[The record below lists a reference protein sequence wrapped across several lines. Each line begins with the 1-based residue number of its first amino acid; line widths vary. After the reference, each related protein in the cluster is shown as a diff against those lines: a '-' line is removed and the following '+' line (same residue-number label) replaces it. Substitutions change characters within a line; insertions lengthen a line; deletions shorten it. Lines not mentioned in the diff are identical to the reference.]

1 MSEEKPTFKV
11 TDRRLFNSDGT
22 PRDIAREEEE
32 TPRPAPPAPAVA
44 PPPASEQPK
53 TETTAPVIVSAPVV
67 ESAPV
72 SPSGEREE
80 SRGSERENAAAY
92 ERERDAPAGAGDPQD
107 FFMLVEF
114 LASFAADALG
124 MVNHP
129 GGGGVNLQL
138 AQQCIDM
145 LGTLHA
151 KTHGN
156 LSGEEQQFLDMIL
169 SQLRMQYVSLTTAPR
184 PPQGGRGFTGGDI
197 TGGR

>member
-22 PRDIAREEEE
+22 PRDIAREDE
-32 TPRPAPPAPAVA
+32 PSRPEPTAPVEAAQPPPVAEQPGTEAAPAVEPAPA
-44 PPPASEQPK
+44 PAGEK
-53 TETTAPVIVSAPVV
+53 REAARG
-67 ESAPV
+67 A
-72 SPSGEREE
+72 ERE
-80 SRGSERENAAAY
+80 SAAAY
-92 ERERDAPAGAGDPQD
+92 ERERDASPVAGDPQD

-145 LGTLHA
+145 LGTVHA
-151 KTHGN
+151 KTQGN

>member
-1 MSEEKPTFKV
+1 MMSEEKPTFKV

-22 PRDIAREEEE
+22 PRDIAREEEP
-32 TPRPAPPAPAVA
+32 PRPEPPAPAAA
-44 PPPASEQPK
+44 PPPVPEKPQM
-53 TETTAPVIVSAPVV
+53 
-67 ESAPV
+67 ESAPAAEPSPV
-72 SPSGEREE
+72 SSDEREE
-80 SRGSERENAAAY
+80 SRGAERENAAAY
-92 ERERDAPAGAGDPQD
+92 ERERDAPHGADDPQD

-129 GGGGVNLQL
+129 GGGGINLQL

-151 KTHGN
+151 KTQGN
-156 LSGEEQQFLDMIL
+156 LSGEEKQFLDMIL

>member
-11 TDRRLFNSDGT
+11 TDRRLFNPDGT
-22 PRDIAREEEE
+22 PREIEREEEPPPPPE
-32 TPRPAPPAPAVA
+32 AASAAAPPDAGLSAES
-44 PPPASEQPK
+44 PASEDAQLLG
-53 TETTAPVIVSAPVV
+53 A
-67 ESAPV
+67 
-72 SPSGEREE
+72 
-80 SRGSERENAAAY
+80 
-92 ERERDAPAGAGDPQD
+92 EREREVPADAGDPQD
-107 FFMLVEF
+107 FLLLVEF

-129 GGGGVNLQL
+129 GGGGVNLPL
-138 AQQCIDM
+138 AKQCIDM

-151 KTHGN
+151 KTRGN
-156 LSGEEQQFLDMIL
+156 LSGEETQFLEMIL

>member
-22 PRDIAREEEE
+22 PRDIVREEE
-32 TPRPAPPAPAVA
+32 TPRPAPPVPAVA
-44 PPPASEQPK
+44 AAAAEPPPAAQLPVSEA
-53 TETTAPVIVSAPVV
+53 APVADSAHGA
-67 ESAPV
+67 S
-72 SPSGEREE
+72 SEREE
-80 SRGSERENAAAY
+80 PKGAVERESAAAF
-92 ERERDAPAGAGDPQD
+92 ERERDAPSGADDPQD

-114 LASFAADALG
+114 VASFAADALG

-129 GGGGVNLQL
+129 GGAGVNLQL

-145 LGTLHA
+145 LGTLLA
-151 KTHGN
+151 KTRGN